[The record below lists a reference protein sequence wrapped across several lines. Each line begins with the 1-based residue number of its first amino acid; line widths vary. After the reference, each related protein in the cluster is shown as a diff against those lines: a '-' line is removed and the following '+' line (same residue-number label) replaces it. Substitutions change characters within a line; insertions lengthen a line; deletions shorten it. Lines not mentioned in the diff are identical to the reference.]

1 MRLVKSDSLRSEID
15 RVRKELDFAHQVA
28 EELETKLDELEEC
41 MSSNDAHIEE
51 LEEELIDLQ
60 GQLAT
65 EGAGDES

>member
-15 RVRKELDFAHQVA
+15 RVRKELDFAHSVS

-60 GQLAT
+60 GALAR
-65 EGAGDES
+65 EAEGDES

>member
-60 GQLAT
+60 GQLAA